1 MVRIDNTWYER
12 TFESDALEAG
22 RGPRVRRRPAYLRD
36 QLSDAEFYEE
46 PGDFEAAARQP
57 REREGKRLPANV
69 HDDLVGGAE
78 RLASVLRARGVRVDG
93 VVEVPGEDHGTVKFA
108 LVSRGLMWLARR
120 ATRGAAPYDEMT

>member
-1 MVRIDNTWYER
+1 M
-12 TFESDALEAG
+12 L
-22 RGPRVRRRPAYLRD
+22 
-36 QLSDAEFYEE
+36 
-46 PGDFEAAARQP
+46 RQP
-57 REREGKRLPANV
+57 GAFTDYVLGSPSVAFDPEILDDVARFEPPPPPREPLGALVLVGAREREGKRLPANV